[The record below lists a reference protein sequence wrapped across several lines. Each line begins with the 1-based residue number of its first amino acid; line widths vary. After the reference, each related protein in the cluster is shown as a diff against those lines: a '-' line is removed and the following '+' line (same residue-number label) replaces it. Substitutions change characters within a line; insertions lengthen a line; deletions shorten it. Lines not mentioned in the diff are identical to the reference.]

1 MLGEHSYKYLTVDE
15 MKSLGD
21 DSMPIDV
28 THDEKHQQKDGTL
41 TKTSAMTTAAS
52 SAAPSSIEAKLRE
65 MEKDKNYELNEKMFA
80 PDNVDLPHKQAPVS
94 IG

>member
-41 TKTSAMTTAAS
+41 TKTSA
-52 SAAPSSIEAKLRE
+52 APSSIEAKLRE
-65 MEKDKNYELNEKMFA
+65 MEKEKNYELNEKMFA